1 MFLTIL
7 GNFTVF
13 SLICTERITFTKR
26 NPFHEGCVI
35 VQLLLFLHRKP
46 FARPT
51 KHLMDNMYDMTA
63 HLVEKFGPIG
73 SETWKAEEDRAWE
86 EYNADI
92 LREARKEAGLTQSE
106 LAERIGADK
115 AYVSKV
121 EHGRTVPT
129 VSTFYRIVAALGM
142 QVVLTKLPM

>member
-1 MFLTIL
+1 MH
-7 GNFTVF
+7 
-13 SLICTERITFTKR
+13 S
-26 NPFHEGCVI
+26 
-35 VQLLLFLHRKP
+35 
-46 FARPT
+46 
-51 KHLMDNMYDMTA
+51 DNMYDVTA

-106 LAERIGADK
+106 LARRIGADK

-129 VSTFYRIVAALGM
+129 VSSFYKIVAALGM
-142 QVVLTKLPM
+142 QVVLTKLPPIISRLRSK

>member
-1 MFLTIL
+1 
-7 GNFTVF
+7 
-13 SLICTERITFTKR
+13 
-26 NPFHEGCVI
+26 
-35 VQLLLFLHRKP
+35 
-46 FARPT
+46 
-51 KHLMDNMYDMTA
+51 MDNMYDMTA